1 LVCLES
7 PELVHDLTKAY
18 AMNGKRG
25 AGGRG
30 GELTV
35 DKGMDIAVSMVD
47 GKMVVGVGLLGL
59 QLKTDYKVKPVGTSV
74 QELWLCGGLE
84 GYILKEIENA

>member
-1 LVCLES
+1 M
-7 PELVHDLTKAY
+7 H
-18 AMNGKRG
+18 GKRG
-25 AGGRG
+25 AGGLG

-35 DKGMDIAVSMVD
+35 DKGMDISVSMAD
-47 GKMVVGVGLLGL
+47 GKMVVSVGALGL
-59 QLKTDYKVKPVGTSV
+59 KKVYKVKPVGASV